1 MPKSTK
7 SNSNEWTT
15 SDDNKLLALYK
26 RNVPEFALAK
36 ILKKSITQIRERIM
50 YLMKNNQGGVME
62 KNIINLKKDG
72 KTKWKFLS
80 RRYELRS
87 S

>member
-26 RNVPEFALAK
+26 RIVQEFTLAK

-50 YLMKNNQGGVME
+50 HLMKNN
-62 KNIINLKKDG
+62 
-72 KTKWKFLS
+72 
-80 RRYELRS
+80 
-87 S
+87 